1 MFDFLFKK
9 KEYLSCDWLEYG
21 IHFCYDGIFFCS
33 EFIHGKNSMPIV
45 SVSKNNN
52 YDYTIFFKEKVKAKE
67 YMRKGIIPQR
77 CIGCNKPKMGVWSK
91 KLQIKYM
98 AISSVA
104 KCNSD
109 CIYCP
114 NHRMRNQI
122 NKIKDVPV
130 YDFLKK
136 CIEKKMIS
144 PDCHIEW
151 GGGEPTIA
159 DEFDKISYLLLNNHL
174 IGDLGIHSSGIKFS
188 EVIIKYIKEWSKK
201 EYRKVMDSSKLSHGI
216 IISVD
221 CGSRELYKR
230 IKSFDNF
237 DKVWENITRYCKA
250 QADYQSDVK
259 VKYIV
264 IPNINDSIE
273 EFERFLKKAIE
284 AKVKWVIIDLENQW
298 FSKNINNK
306 EELKRYIKIIKNMGK
321 LCKEYGLKQTYYSTF
336 CYLIDKYHDFY
347 DSV

>member
-284 AKVKWVIIDLENQW
+284 AKV
-298 FSKNINNK
+298 
-306 EELKRYIKIIKNMGK
+306 
-321 LCKEYGLKQTYYSTF
+321 
-336 CYLIDKYHDFY
+336 
-347 DSV
+347 